1 MHYVGLDVHAKRSSL
16 CILNGDGKVVKQ
28 ETVHGPWPA
37 AVERVREAAGS
48 GSGSGAAPLSVC
60 YEAGCG
66 YGPLHDALSPLAG
79 HVAVAHPGALR
90 LIFKSR
96 KKHDRVD
103 AKKLATLLYL
113 GQVPAVHVPSAGVR
127 QWRKLIELRQSLLR
141 GAVAEKNRVR
151 AVLRAHAV
159 AVPKRPGLWTKK
171 GVAWLTSVRL
181 PEAERLAVDLA
192 AEQVASLGARL
203 RRVEA
208 ELAGYAAAHPGVAL
222 LTTIPGVGVRT
233 AEAFVAY
240 VDDPSRFARV
250 RQVGSYFGLV
260 PALDSSAGKDRRGHI
275 TREGPGTVRK
285 LLTEAA
291 WQSVRLDPPSGAL
304 FERVTRGKA
313 DRRKIAAVAVAHRLC
328 RVMAAMLRTG
338 EAYRTAG
345 SEGVT

>member
-48 GSGSGAAPLSVC
+48 GSSPLSVC

-90 LIFKSR
+90 LIFKSK

-113 GQVPAVHVPSAGVR
+113 GQVPAVHVPSVDVR
-127 QWRKLIELRQSLLR
+127 QWRKPIELRQSLLGSR
-141 GAVAEKNRVR
+141 VAEKNRVR

-159 AVPKRPGLWTKK
+159 AVPRAPGLWTKK
-171 GVAWLTSVRL
+171 GAAWLASVRL

-192 AEQVASLGARL
+192 AEEIASADARL

-208 ELAGYAAAHPGVAL
+208 ELARYAAAHPGVAL
-222 LTTIPGVGVRT
+222 LMTIPGVGVRT

-260 PALDSSAGKDRRGHI
+260 PQLDSSAGKDRRGHI

-285 LLTEAA
+285 LLVEAA
-291 WQSVRLDPPSGAL
+291 WQSVRLDPPSKAL
-304 FERVTRGKA
+304 FDRVTRGKA

-345 SEGVT
+345 Q

>member
-16 CILNGDGKVVKQ
+16 CILDGDGKVVKQ

-48 GSGSGAAPLSVC
+48 APLSVC

-90 LIFKSR
+90 LIFKSK

-127 QWRKLIELRQSLLR
+127 QWRKLIELRQSLLASR
-141 GAVAEKNRVR
+141 VAEKNRIR
-151 AVLRAHAV
+151 AVLRNHAV
-159 AVPKRPGLWTKK
+159 AVPRRPGLWTKK
-171 GVAWLTSVRL
+171 GAAWLASVEL
-181 PEAERLAVDLA
+181 PGGERLAVDLA
-192 AEQVASLGARL
+192 AEQVASLGAKL
-203 RRVEA
+203 KRVEA
-208 ELAGYAAAHPGVAL
+208 GLARYAAAHPGVAL
-222 LTTIPGVGVRT
+222 LMTVPGVGVRT

-260 PALDSSAGKDRRGHI
+260 PRLDSSAGRDRRGHI

-285 LLTEAA
+285 LLVEAA
-291 WQSVRLDPPSGAL
+291 WQSVRRDPASKAL
-304 FERVTRGKA
+304 FERVTRGKP

-328 RVMAAMLRTG
+328 RVMAAMLKTG

-345 SEGVT
+345 R